1 MNLNTTLYLTI
12 EVIIIPIISIK
23 SPDPLIN
30 DIIKGLVSILSNIDI
45 KTITKKEL
53 IEIKNIAEDYTR
65 KISFD
70 LNVTLPEHLDELT
83 ELSDVLETVMSLEH
97 VLKILL
103 PGRIKFALGNLKE
116 INKKNNSEILKFVS
130 D

>member
-1 MNLNTTLYLTI
+1 M
-12 EVIIIPIISIK
+12 IIIPIISIK

-116 INKKNNSEILKFVS
+116 INKKNNSDILKFVS